1 MAPPKAP
8 PKGSSKTSA
17 SLAKVPA
24 TPPTPPPPA
33 PPEDAEAKDRAKDR
47 AHWAAV
53 DEATELLHEERYRE
67 ALTAL
72 RDVATRDPKNPYAYY
87 FLGVAL
93 FEMGE
98 LETARDAY
106 RASLRI
112 APKHL
117 GARVSLTHVLRQ
129 LGDLREALKEGTT
142 ALSQAPGDGDALHA
156 VGLVYLARGDDAA
169 ARRYFEA
176 FLETNPELETA
187 MEVRGILDGLDKG
200 LS

>member
-1 MAPPKAP
+1 MAPPKTP
-8 PKGSSKTSA
+8 PKGSSKNPTSPVA
-17 SLAKVPA
+17 HVSA
-24 TPPTPPPPA
+24 PPSPA
-33 PPEDAEAKDRAKDR
+33 PPEDAEAKDRA
-47 AHWAAV
+47 HWAAV
-53 DEATELLHEERYRE
+53 DDATELLHEERYRE

-106 RASLRI
+106 RACLRI

-117 GARVSLTHVLRQ
+117 GARVALTHILRQ

-142 ALSQAPGDGDALHA
+142 ALSQEPGDSDALHA

-176 FLETNPELETA
+176 FLEANPELETA
-187 MEVRGILDGLDKG
+187 MEVRGLLDGLDKG

>member
-1 MAPPKAP
+1 MPDSNDPSDRGDS
-8 PKGSSKTSA
+8 PKG
-17 SLAKVPA
+17 
-24 TPPTPPPPA
+24 
-33 PPEDAEAKDRAKDR
+33 EGDAKDR

-67 ALTAL
+67 ALVAL
-72 RDVATRDPKNPYAYY
+72 RDVLKRDPQNPYAFY
-87 FLGVAL
+87 FLGVGL

-98 LETARDAY
+98 MEPARDAY
-106 RASLRI
+106 RACLRI

-117 GARVSLTHVLRQ
+117 GARVALTHILRQ
-129 LGDLREALKEGTT
+129 LGDLRGALKEGTT
-142 ALSQAPGDGDALHA
+142 ALAQAPADADALHA
-156 VGLVYLARGDDAA
+156 VGLVHLARGDDAA

-176 FLETNPELETA
+176 FLAANPELEVA

>member
-1 MAPPKAP
+1 MPDSNDPSDRGDS
-8 PKGSSKTSA
+8 PKG
-17 SLAKVPA
+17 
-24 TPPTPPPPA
+24 
-33 PPEDAEAKDRAKDR
+33 EGDAKDQ

-67 ALTAL
+67 ALVAL
-72 RDVATRDPKNPYAYY
+72 RDVLKRDPQNPYAFY
-87 FLGVAL
+87 FLGVGL

-98 LETARDAY
+98 MEPARDAY
-106 RASLRI
+106 RACLRV

-117 GARVSLTHVLRQ
+117 GARVALTHILRQ
-129 LGDLREALKEGTT
+129 LGDLRGALKEGTT
-142 ALSQAPGDGDALHA
+142 ALAQAPADADALHA
-156 VGLVYLARGDDAA
+156 VGLVHLARGDDAA

-176 FLETNPELETA
+176 FLAANPELEVA